1 MKLSLVGRWSMAL
14 FASLALGLG
23 MTACGGGTIGYMWV
37 LGQEYNQIAGFKVDQ
52 YSGNL
57 TEVPGSPFSSNGSVP
72 VSLVIKSGGRFVYVI
87 NQGICPT
94 KGCGI
99 QANTAQTVALYTVG
113 GDGTLTFQESYQ
125 TQGYDSE
132 WAQMDSS
139 GTYLYVL
146 DKYSPALCTSASPSC
161 TGPIGTYTAPNMDGN
176 GAITAFVADP
186 NTGRLTLITNSQT
199 QVSGVNTPFWE
210 VGAAPIMS
218 KQQNGCLYT
227 VNTGYT
233 SAANTGVQTVTPFS
247 IGTGGQLVFTT
258 TGNIQINQITPGVKT
273 SITSLNGSG
282 AYMFLTDAANNV
294 LYGYSTTG
302 SCNLTA
308 LNGGTT
314 SLGSSGFFP
323 GTANPVYSLL
333 DTSGKYLYIAN
344 GSPANTQPTTAASN
358 LDALSILSSNQELQ
372 PILGAPYPVG
382 SGPTCMVEDPSNQYI
397 YTSNYNDGTITGF
410 ALNNTTGE
418 LSQLTK
424 GSKFT
429 AVGKASCLAISG
441 SVE

>member
-94 KGCGI
+94 AGCGT
-99 QANTAQTVALYTVG
+99 ATNTGQSIALYTVG
-113 GDGTLTFQESYQ
+113 GDGTLTFQESYVS
-125 TQGYDSE
+125 QGYVSE

-146 DKYSPALCTSASPSC
+146 DKYSPGLG
-161 TGPIGTYTAPNMDGN
+161 TGGLYNAANSDGN
-176 GAITAFVADP
+176 GSITAFSADP

-199 QVSGVNTPFWE
+199 QVNGVNTPFWE
-210 VGAAPIMS
+210 VGASPIMS
-218 KQQNGCLYT
+218 KSLSGCLYT

-233 SAANTGVQTVTPFS
+233 STASTGVQTVTPFS

-258 TGNIQINQITPGVKT
+258 TGNIQINQLTAGTKT
-273 SITSLNGSG
+273 SITSINGSG
-282 AYMFLTDAANNV
+282 NYMFLTDGANNI
-294 LYGYSTTG
+294 LYGYSVTG
-302 SCNLTA
+302 TCNLTA

-314 SLGSSGFFP
+314 NLTSDFA
-323 GTANPVYSLL
+323 GTSDPVYSLI
-333 DTSGKYLYIAN
+333 DSTSKYLYIAN
-344 GSPANTQPTTAASN
+344 NSTTSTQTTTPYSTIS
-358 LDALSILSSNQELQ
+358 ALTINSTNQELQ
-372 PILGAPYPVG
+372 PILGAPYKSG
-382 SGPTCMVEDPSNQYI
+382 SGPVCMAEDPSNQYLYI
-397 YTSNYNDGTITGF
+397 SNYNDGTITGYQ
-410 ALNNTTGE
+410 LNNTTGE
-418 LSQLTK
+418 LSDLTK
-424 GSKFT
+424 GSTFT